1 MEEILYFINGKEILF
16 WNYTFLARKKKN
28 ACYAIV
34 LYPWTG
40 CFKLSAAWW
49 IPSLLSGVAINSVNV
64 GVRLSRQRQVIWQ
77 PVGGL
82 KKNSLCWL
90 KEKGSNSYL
99 KRGRQTLSEG
109 VFCPCI
115 CVCGKQNNTA
125 TAFHFM
131 IVNIWV
137 LDFSWLVV
145 DRLISV
151 ACSQALT
158 ACCVW
163 TRGRVI
169 NWFGRLDRFQTI
181 VFAELLHWG
190 YAEAIIIILLKICKS
205 SYTPSPC

>member
-82 KKNSLCWL
+82 KKKLTLLTQGKGIKQLL
-90 KEKGSNSYL
+90 KERETDTQWGSLLSVHL
-99 KRGRQTLSEG
+99 CLWKTEQHRHSIKRHFSFLWLSIFE
-109 VFCPCI
+109 CLI
-115 CVCGKQNNTA
+115 
-125 TAFHFM
+125 
-131 IVNIWV
+131 
-137 LDFSWLVV
+137 LV
-145 DRLISV
+145 DLL
-151 ACSQALT
+151 LT
-158 ACCVW
+158 
-163 TRGRVI
+163 
-169 NWFGRLDRFQTI
+169 D
-181 VFAELLHWG
+181 
-190 YAEAIIIILLKICKS
+190 
-205 SYTPSPC
+205 